1 MIFRRKKHPDTQS
14 QPDNSQ
20 LKGTEADGTDT
31 DKKDNGYKYG
41 EALDWTVE
49 RLALKEKQ
57 ARAGW
62 NVAKLLCALLIILAV
77 ATVFIAYKKEA
88 YPFIVELDK
97 STGTTRVIDIRDPQ
111 NIPVDEMMDK
121 YWLNLYTL
129 SRENYDYRTLE
140 NDHARVRLMSVPEVF
155 GPYDSQYGADN
166 AKSIQNLLKDKKKI
180 VCAIESVVPNGNGIA
195 TVRFTKRLLDTYS
208 NQEEARNSWR
218 ATIGY
223 EYNPTYSMDE
233 SQRLINPLG
242 FTVTSWRVDP
252 IMEGAGK

>member
-1 MIFRRKKHPDTQS
+1 MFFKKKPIPKNDSNPQ
-14 QPDNSQ
+14 
-20 LKGTEADGTDT
+20 
-31 DKKDNGYKYG
+31 KKDEYS

-57 ARAGW
+57 ARIGW
-62 NVAKLLCALLIILAV
+62 NVAKILTLALILVSIV
-77 ATVFIAYKKEA
+77 AIVIAMKKES

-129 SRENYDYRTLE
+129 SRESYDYRTLE

-155 GPYDSQYGADN
+155 SPYDNQYGVDN
-166 AKSIQNLLKDKKKI
+166 KKSIQNLLKDKKKI
-180 VCAIESVVPNGNGIA
+180 VCEIESVVPNGNGIA
-195 TVRFTKRLLDTYS
+195 TVRFTKRLLDTYT
-208 NQEEARNSWR
+208 NQEEAKNAWR

-223 EYNPTYSMDE
+223 EYNPTYEMSE

-252 IMEGAGK
+252 IMGGAQ

>member
-1 MIFRRKKHPDTQS
+1 MFLRKKSSP
-14 QPDNSQ
+14 
-20 LKGTEADGTDT
+20 KIEAKPQEKNAQD
-31 DKKDNGYKYG
+31 YKYA
-41 EALDWTVE
+41 EALDWTAE

-57 ARAGW
+57 ARLGW
-62 NVAKLLCALLIILAV
+62 NVAKILTLVLVLVSIV
-77 ATVFIAYKKEA
+77 AIVIAFKKES

-129 SRENYDYRTLE
+129 SRESYDYRTLE

-155 GPYDSQYGADN
+155 SPYDNQYGVDN
-166 AKSIQNLLKDKKKI
+166 KKSIQNLLKDKKKI
-180 VCAIESVVPNGNGIA
+180 VCEIESVVPNGNGIA
-195 TVRFTKRLLDTYS
+195 TVRFTKRLLDTYT
-208 NQEEARNSWR
+208 NQEEAKNSWR

-223 EYNPTYSMDE
+223 EYNPTFEMSE

-252 IMEGAGK
+252 IMGGAQ

>member
-1 MIFRRKKHPDTQS
+1 MLVLVSIV
-14 QPDNSQ
+14 
-20 LKGTEADGTDT
+20 AI
-31 DKKDNGYKYG
+31 
-41 EALDWTVE
+41 VI
-49 RLALKEKQ
+49 ALK
-57 ARAGW
+57 
-62 NVAKLLCALLIILAV
+62 
-77 ATVFIAYKKEA
+77 KES

-129 SRENYDYRTLE
+129 SRESYDYRTLE

-155 GPYDSQYGADN
+155 SPYDNQYGVDN
-166 AKSIQNLLKDKKKI
+166 KKSIQNLLKDKKKI
-180 VCAIESVVPNGNGIA
+180 VCEIESVVPNGNGIA
-195 TVRFTKRLLDTYS
+195 TVRFTKRLLDTYT
-208 NQEEARNSWR
+208 NQEEAKNSWR

-223 EYNPTYSMDE
+223 EYNPTFEMSE

-252 IMEGAGK
+252 IMGGAQ

>member
-1 MIFRRKKHPDTQS
+1 MFFKKKPIPKNDSSPQ
-14 QPDNSQ
+14 
-20 LKGTEADGTDT
+20 
-31 DKKDNGYKYG
+31 KKDEYS

-57 ARAGW
+57 ARIGW
-62 NVAKLLCALLIILAV
+62 NVAKILTLALILVSIV
-77 ATVFIAYKKEA
+77 AIVIAMKKES

-129 SRENYDYRTLE
+129 SRESYDYRTLE

-155 GPYDSQYGADN
+155 SPYDNQYGVDN
-166 AKSIQNLLKDKKKI
+166 KKSIQNLLKDKKKI
-180 VCAIESVVPNGNGIA
+180 VCEIESVVPNGNGIA
-195 TVRFTKRLLDTYS
+195 TVRFTKRLLDTYT
-208 NQEEARNSWR
+208 NQEEAKNAWR

-223 EYNPTYSMDE
+223 EYNPTYEMSE

-252 IMEGAGK
+252 IMGGAQ

>member
-1 MIFRRKKHPDTQS
+1 MFLRKKSSP
-14 QPDNSQ
+14 
-20 LKGTEADGTDT
+20 KIEAKPQEKNAQD
-31 DKKDNGYKYG
+31 YKYA
-41 EALDWTVE
+41 EALDWTTE

-57 ARAGW
+57 ARLGW
-62 NVAKLLCALLIILAV
+62 NVAKILTLVLVLVSIVAIVIAL
-77 ATVFIAYKKEA
+77 KKES

-129 SRENYDYRTLE
+129 SRESYDYRTLE

-155 GPYDSQYGADN
+155 SPYDNQYGVDN
-166 AKSIQNLLKDKKKI
+166 KKSIQNLLKDKKKI
-180 VCAIESVVPNGNGIA
+180 VCEIESVVPNGNGIA
-195 TVRFTKRLLDTYS
+195 TVRFTKRLLDTYT
-208 NQEEARNSWR
+208 NQEEAKNSWR

-223 EYNPTYSMDE
+223 EYNPTFEMSE

-252 IMEGAGK
+252 IMGGAQ